1 MPRLF
6 AAGSAP
12 DVRLVPIDD
21 ETKLGDC
28 ENLRRRSTR
37 FVGSP
42 MWMIGLAYVNREFVS
57 AYGIYYGNTLVGLV
71 LLNETTCYKIGEM
84 IIGDRFQRRGYGTAA
99 VRAIVQRWYAQR
111 KFPEASLAVHRDNRI
126 AIQMYRRCGFV
137 PAGSAPWDANFL
149 VMKYRL

>member
-1 MPRLF
+1 MPRLV
-6 AAGSAP
+6 ASGSAP
-12 DVRLVPIDD
+12 EIHLVPIDD

-28 ENLRRRSTR
+28 ENLRRRSTK

-42 MWMIGLAYVNREFVS
+42 MWMIGLAYINREFVS

-99 VRAIVQRWYAQR
+99 VRAVIKRWNAQR
-111 KFPEASLAVHRDNRI
+111 RFPEASLAVHKSNKI
-126 AIQMYRRCGFV
+126 AIQMYRRCGFA
-137 PAGSAPWDANFL
+137 PAGCAAWDANFL